1 MTTWSPALRWFVLRA
16 LLLLATL
23 LAPGC
28 GLATYNIP
36 PAELQRL
43 SHLPP
48 SQRGNHVRAFTPGL
62 VPAAT
67 PEAQV
72 AATPA
77 ALLAA
82 PPSAPPSV
90 PPPLPDAVAGSE
102 PIDSPIPPEVVV
114 LSDSQSD
121 PLSPPAFV
129 SVNIAPPA
137 PMHAPRPPLHVLP
150 SPARSLDVGRPSV
163 PRPSF
168 GHISAPRALP
178 VHGAAP
184 AVHGV
189 GGYPHVGGGLHHSG
203 GGGGGGGG
211 AAVGALVGAVVL
223 VGLMV
228 AIAEASQP
236 TSFDGWIRTSPDQTL
251 QLAYQSGS
259 RREVRLCDLK
269 PSDTV
274 GVRSASLDDM
284 DGSVQR
290 LESATSSPPT
300 TQPPR
305 LALPRVPAPPS
316 APAAAPPPSPPAPRF
331 TSNPDPF
338 S

>member
-1 MTTWSPALRWFVLRA
+1 MTAWSPALRWFVLRA

-28 GLATYNIP
+28 GYATYNIP

-77 ALLAA
+77 ALPAA

-137 PMHAPRPPLHVLP
+137 PTHARPPLHVLP
-150 SPARSLDVGRPSV
+150 APTRPLAVGRPSV
-163 PRPSF
+163 PRPPL
-168 GHISAPRALP
+168 GHIPAPRAFP
-178 VHGAAP
+178 VHGAAS

-189 GGYPHVGGGLHHSG
+189 GGHPYVGGGLHHS
-203 GGGGGGGG
+203 GGGGGG

-236 TSFDGWIRTSPDQTL
+236 TPFDGWIRTSPEQTL
-251 QLAYQSGS
+251 QLAYQSGLT
-259 RREVRLCDLK
+259 REVRLCDLK

-316 APAAAPPPSPPAPRF
+316 APAAPPPPSPPAPRF

>member
-1 MTTWSPALRWFVLRA
+1 MTAWFPALRWFVLRA

-23 LAPGC
+23 LASGC
-28 GLATYNIP
+28 GYATYNIP

-43 SHLPP
+43 SQLPP
-48 SQRGNHVRAFTPGL
+48 SQRGNHVRVYTPGL

-72 AATPA
+72 AAAPPALPA
-77 ALLAA
+77 AL
-82 PPSAPPSV
+82 PPAPPSV
-90 PPPLPDAVAGSE
+90 PPPLPDAGAGSE
-102 PIDSPIPPEVVV
+102 PIDPLIPPEVVD

-129 SVNIAPPA
+129 SVNIAPPM

-150 SPARSLDVGRPSV
+150 APARPLAVGRPSV

-168 GHISAPRALP
+168 GHIPAPRAFP

-189 GGYPHVGGGLHHSG
+189 GGHPHVGGGLHHS

-236 TSFDGWIRTSPDQTL
+236 TPFDGWIRTSPERAL
-251 QLAYQSGS
+251 QLVYQSGS
-259 RREVRLCDLK
+259 TREVRLCDLK
-269 PSDTV
+269 PADTI

-305 LALPRVPAPPS
+305 LTSPPVPAPPL
-316 APAAAPPPSPPAPRF
+316 APAVTSPQRPPAPRF
-331 TSNPDPF
+331 TSSRDPF

>member
-1 MTTWSPALRWFVLRA
+1 MTAWSPALRWFVLRA

-28 GLATYNIP
+28 GYATYNIP

-43 SHLPP
+43 SNLPP
-48 SQRGNHVRAFTPGL
+48 SQRGNHVRVYTPGL
-62 VPAAT
+62 VPTAT

-72 AATPA
+72 AAAPA

-102 PIDSPIPPEVVV
+102 PIDPPIPPEAVV

-137 PMHAPRPPLHVLP
+137 PVHARPPLHVRP
-150 SPARSLDVGRPSV
+150 APARPLG
-163 PRPSF
+163 PSF
-168 GHISAPRALP
+168 GQVPASRAFP

-184 AVHGV
+184 TIHGV
-189 GGYPHVGGGLHHSG
+189 GGHPHVGGGAGLHHSG
-203 GGGGGGGG
+203 GGGGGGG
-211 AAVGALVGAVVL
+211 AAVGAVVGAVVL

-228 AIAEASQP
+228 AIAEASRP
-236 TSFDGWIRTSPDQTL
+236 TPFDGWIRTSPEQTL

-259 RREVRLCDLK
+259 TREVRLCDLK

-274 GVRSASLDDM
+274 GVRSAQLYDM
-284 DGSVQR
+284 DGTIQR
-290 LESATSSPPT
+290 LDSAASTPPS

-305 LALPRVPAPPS
+305 LASPPVPAPPS
-316 APAAAPPPSPPAPRF
+316 TPTVTPSQRSPAPRF
-331 TSNPDPF
+331 TSDPDPF

>member
-1 MTTWSPALRWFVLRA
+1 MTAWSPALRWFVLRA

-28 GLATYNIP
+28 GYATYNIP

-43 SHLPP
+43 SNLPP
-48 SQRGNHVRAFTPGL
+48 SQRGNHVRVYTPGL

-72 AATPA
+72 AAAPA
-77 ALLAA
+77 ALPAA
-82 PPSAPPSV
+82 PPSAPPSI

-102 PIDSPIPPEVVV
+102 PIDSPIPPEMVVI
-114 LSDSQSD
+114 SDSQSD

-137 PMHAPRPPLHVLP
+137 PTHARPPLHVP
-150 SPARSLDVGRPSV
+150 PAPARPLG
-163 PRPSF
+163 PSF
-168 GHISAPRALP
+168 GHIPDPGAFP
-178 VHGAAP
+178 VHGATP

-189 GGYPHVGGGLHHSG
+189 GGHPYAGGGLHHSG
-203 GGGGGGGG
+203 GGGGG
-211 AAVGALVGAVVL
+211 AAVGAVVGAVVL

-236 TSFDGWIRTSPDQTL
+236 TSFDGWIRISPDQTL
-251 QLAYQSGS
+251 QLAYPSGS

-274 GVRSASLDDM
+274 GVRSAQLYDM
-284 DGSVQR
+284 DGTIQR
-290 LESATSSPPT
+290 LDSAASTPPS

-305 LALPRVPAPPS
+305 LASPPVPAPPS
-316 APAAAPPPSPPAPRF
+316 APTVTPSQRPPAPRF
-331 TSNPDPF
+331 TSDPDPF